1 MASVCL
7 NVQDI
12 FFSIHAGRLWHVEH
26 RAASHRNRNDPL
38 IQCDSLCCSSALG
51 RNCWI
56 RHFPVDGHFLETLF
70 VFVVTAVCS
79 AVCVC
84 LLLPKL
90 LSPDVVTGYHIL
102 IFLTL
107 VALIKTNM
115 AKRTRPR
122 SGVCKERC
130 AWLGCALST
139 VPWAADSHL
148 WWMYVS
154 TCLLASFFTVGSAV
168 LRRTR
173 CTLTLR
179 LNTLCVPVPT
189 DMYVHSCGLHTCN
202 SYCFKLSVT
211 LSL

>member
-1 MASVCL
+1 MSLFQMSSRGL
-7 NVQDI
+7 NVRDT
-12 FFSIHAGRLWHVEH
+12 FFSIHAGRLWHVER
-26 RAASHRNRNDPL
+26 RATSHRNRNDPL

-56 RHFPVDGHFLETLF
+56 RHFPMDGHFLETLF

-79 AVCVC
+79 AVCAC

-90 LSPDVVTGYHIL
+90 LSLDVITRYQIL
-102 IFLTL
+102 ISVTL

-130 AWLGCALST
+130 VWVGCALST

-148 WWMYVS
+148 WWMHVS
-154 TCLLASFFTVGSAV
+154 ACLLVTFLTVGSAV
-168 LRRTR
+168 LRRTH
-173 CTLTLR
+173 CTLILG

-189 DMYVHSCGLHTCN
+189 DMYDIRVGVIRVIRIV
-202 SYCFKLSVT
+202 CF
-211 LSL
+211 